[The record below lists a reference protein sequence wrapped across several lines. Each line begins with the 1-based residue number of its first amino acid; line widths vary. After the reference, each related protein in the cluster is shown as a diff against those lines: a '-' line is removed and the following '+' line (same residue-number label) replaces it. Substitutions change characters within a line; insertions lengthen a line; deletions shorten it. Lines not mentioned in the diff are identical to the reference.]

1 MDSRIYTGGGEYSF
15 MPGWHGIPC
24 AAEDKLEL
32 TTSLPLPYTLAPSGL
47 IYGVLGMEPRF
58 CEG

>member
-1 MDSRIYTGGGEYSF
+1 

-32 TTSLPLPYTLAPSGL
+32 TTSLPLPSKHWDYKLAPAGL